1 MKTVIDETLDVR
13 SHFGFTKTPFTR
25 ELGVAER
32 WTSPI
37 YDEVIDELYTTIAAR
52 LSAVLVAP
60 SGTGKTSVLR
70 AVLSRL
76 PEARYRAH
84 YVKVTSLGMRDFC
97 REIAVVAGVEPA
109 GTYPMLV
116 RRLEERFESTVTTDG
131 LRPVLVIDEAH
142 DMRPDVL
149 AIVRI
154 LTNYQMDSR
163 LVLSLVLCGQPPL
176 LRMLQREDLEAVS
189 RRMSHIAQLR
199 LLSRPE
205 AKQYMEHRARIA
217 GIRKL
222 PFDELAIDAVH
233 EVSRGNLRA
242 IDHLALKSLEI
253 ATRQDAKV
261 VDASIVAEARTK
273 LL

>member
-1 MKTVIDETLDVR
+1 MKTLADDALDIR
-13 SHFGFTKTPFTR
+13 SHFGFTKMPFTR
-25 ELGVAER
+25 EITVAER
-32 WTSPI
+32 WSSPI
-37 YDEVIDELYTTIAAR
+37 YDEAIEELHATIAAR
-52 LSAVLVAP
+52 QSGVLVAP
-60 SGTGKTSVLR
+60 SGTGKTAVLR
-70 AVLSRL
+70 AVLDRL

-84 YVKVTSLGMRDFC
+84 YIKVTSLGMRDFC

-116 RRLEERFESTVTTDG
+116 RRLEERFESTVSTDG
-131 LRPVLVIDEAH
+131 LRPVLIVDECH

-163 LVLSLVLCGQPPL
+163 LVLSLILCGQPPL

-199 LLSRPE
+199 LLSRLE
-205 AKQYMEHRARIA
+205 AKQYMDHRARIA
-217 GIRKL
+217 GARKL
-222 PFDELAIDAVH
+222 PFDELSIDAIH
-233 EVSRGNLRA
+233 EISHGNLRA
-242 IDHLALKSLEI
+242 IDHLALKSLEC
-253 ATRQDAKV
+253 AARHDTKV
-261 VDASIVAEARTK
+261 VDPSLVAEARTK

>member
-1 MKTVIDETLDVR
+1 MKTLTSDAIDIR
-13 SHFGFTKTPFTR
+13 SHFGFAKTPFTR
-25 ELGVAER
+25 EITVAER
-32 WTSPI
+32 WHSPI
-37 YDEVIDELYTTIAAR
+37 YDEAVEEIYATVAAR
-52 LSAVLVAP
+52 HSGVLVAP
-60 SGTGKTSVLR
+60 SGTGKTAVLR
-70 AVLSRL
+70 AVLDRL

-84 YVKVTSLGMRDFC
+84 YLKVTSLGMRDFC

-109 GTYPMLV
+109 GSYPMLV

-131 LRPVLVIDEAH
+131 LRPVLVVDECH

-163 LVLSLVLCGQPPL
+163 LVLSLILCGQPPL

-205 AKQYMEHRARIA
+205 TKQYMEHRARIA
-217 GIRKL
+217 GSRKL
-222 PFDELAIDAVH
+222 PFDELSIDAVH
-233 EVSRGNLRA
+233 EISHGNLRA
-242 IDHLALKSLEI
+242 IDHLALKSLEV
-253 ATRQDAKV
+253 AARHDTKV
-261 VDASIVAEARTK
+261 VDPSIVTEARTK